1 MCVVSVVVGASLFL
15 VAAVSLCRLWRRRV
29 DTSENRTTNTTG
41 FTKHFVVNEHT
52 GEYLGE
58 SEYQYHDV
66 PNTHWVLS
74 TDWASQPDKTEK
86 FQWAVVANLAQR
98 PGIGQASDYQIMS
111 LATGHGLK
119 DSNVI
124 FNDKGDYCV
133 TASLDSMTTSS
144 RWLIVEED
152 RGSFLIRN
160 LFTGRLL
167 GASKKFFNN
176 RGDHHIMSSPT
187 GQDETNW
194 KKWRWQF
201 ATLE

>member
-1 MCVVSVVVGASLFL
+1 MDMCVVVVGASLFL

-58 SEYQYHDV
+58 SDHQYHDV

-98 PGIGQASDYQIMS
+98 PGIGQASDYQIVN

-119 DSNVI
+119 DSEDT
-124 FNDKGDYCV
+124 FNNAGDYCV
-133 TASLDSMTTSS
+133 TASSDSMTLSS
-144 RWLIVEED
+144 RWFIVDEGF
-152 RGSFLIRN
+152 GSFLIRN
-160 LFTGRLL
+160 VATGRLL
-167 GASKKFFNN
+167 GASMKRFNT
-176 RGDHHIMSSPT
+176 RMDHHIMSSPS
-187 GQDETNW
+187 GQDETLW
-194 KKWRWQF
+194 KKWRWNF
-201 ATLE
+201 ATLQ